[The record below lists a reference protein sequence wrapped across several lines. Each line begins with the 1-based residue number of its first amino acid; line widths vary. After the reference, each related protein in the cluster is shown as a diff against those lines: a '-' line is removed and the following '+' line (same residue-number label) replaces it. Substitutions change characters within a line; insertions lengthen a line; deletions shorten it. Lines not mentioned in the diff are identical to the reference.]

1 MPVVT
6 GNTYFRTNH
15 PGRCLLQ
22 RLIHTIGQ
30 FAMRV
35 FVATVKSDST
45 DATRNSKS
53 EMRGR
58 ANFPDRFGELGWLF
72 ERFDQDSRTKSDKPG
87 QPGQTRTNPDLPGLW
102 IESGADYIRSLSLFR
117 TLEKSEVLDRIR
129 TPGKNPNF
137 RTNRTL
143 GKKSELPDKS
153 NAGEKIRTSG
163 QIRTP
168 GKIRTPGQ
176 IESPGKNPNSRTNPN
191 AGKNPKSRTNPNA
204 GKKPKPRKKYK
215 PRKKTKITE
224 KPDR

>member
-1 MPVVT
+1 
-6 GNTYFRTNH
+6 
-15 PGRCLLQ
+15 
-22 RLIHTIGQ
+22 
-30 FAMRV
+30 MRV
-35 FVATVKSDST
+35 FVATVKSDSS

-176 IESPGKNPNSRTNPN
+176 IERWGKNPNSRTNPN
-191 AGKNPKSRTNPNA
+191 AGKNPESRTNPNA
-204 GKKPKPRKKYK
+204 GKKSELPDKSNAGKKSELPDKSERREKSGVSDKSERREKSELPDKSEHRK
-215 PRKKTKITE
+215 
-224 KPDR
+224 

>member
-35 FVATVKSDST
+35 FVATVKSDSS

-143 GKKSELPDKS
+143 GKKSDLPDKS
-153 NAGEKIRTSG
+153 ERREKSELPDTSNSV
-163 QIRTP
+163 T
-168 GKIRTPGQ
+168 KIRTPEQ
-176 IESPGKNPNSRTNPN
+176 IQTTRNR
-191 AGKNPKSRTNPNA
+191 R
-204 GKKPKPRKKYK
+204 
-215 PRKKTKITE
+215 
-224 KPDR
+224 